1 MAFEANLNHN
11 ILYFA
16 HYCFQQVNNYITN
29 KILSTFLLLQLLFV
43 GFISRRPEW
52 IEKYY
57 SNGIYPIISTF
68 FRRLLGWIPISIG
81 DILYLLLILII
92 LRWIWLLIQTHMS
105 PLIEHLY
112 RLGAFISVI
121 FFAFHL
127 LWGFNYYRVPLQQN
141 LGITSLEYTQEELIA
156 TTQQHIDKL
165 NEIHHVLVI
174 NDSLAV
180 EIPYKRREIYRMSST
195 TYKHLLIDSI
205 DFSFKR
211 KSIKNSL
218 LSTPLSYMGF
228 SGYLNPFT
236 GESQVNKKIPK
247 TIFPL
252 TTCHEMAHQ
261 LGYASEGETNYIGY
275 LACADNVD
283 MYFRF
288 SGELTAV
295 QHLLYSLAQ
304 IDKEMYKTYF
314 GKLNIGMQKNIQKN
328 HDFWDSYQTPLE
340 PFFKRFYDAYL
351 KANRQ
356 EEGIQSYNEMVGYL
370 VNSK

>member
-1 MAFEANLNHN
+1 MS
-11 ILYFA
+11 
-16 HYCFQQVNNYITN
+16 NYITN
-29 KILSTFLLLQLLFV
+29 KILSIFLILQLLFV
-43 GFISRRPEW
+43 GFISRRPDW
-52 IEKYY
+52 VEKNY
-57 SNGIYPIISTF
+57 SNGIYPVISSF
-68 FRRLLGWIPISIG
+68 FRRLLGWIPFSIG
-81 DILYLLLILII
+81 DLLYFLLALVF
-92 LRWIWLLIQTHMS
+92 LRWLWLLIQTRMA
-105 PLIEHLY
+105 PFRQHLY
-112 RLGAFISVI
+112 SFLAFVSII

-127 LWGFNYYRVPLQQN
+127 FWGFNYYRIPLQEK
-141 LGITSLEYTQEELIA
+141 LGIVSLEYSKEELIE
-156 TTQQHIDKL
+156 TTQEHIAKL
-165 NEIHHVLVI
+165 NSIHSVLVQ

-180 EIPYKRREIYRMSST
+180 EIPYKRREMYRMSSM

-218 LSTPLSYMGF
+218 MSTPLTYMGF

-247 TIFPL
+247 TIFPV
-252 TTCHEMAHQ
+252 TSCHEMAHQ

-283 MYFRF
+283 MYFRY
-288 SGELTAV
+288 SGELSAV

-304 IDKEMYKTYF
+304 IDKEIYKTYF
-314 GKLNIGMQKNIQKN
+314 GKLNVGIQKNIQKN
-328 HDFWDSYQTPLE
+328 HDFWDSYHTPLE
-340 PFFKRFYDAYL
+340 PYFKRFYDAYL

-356 EEGIQSYNEMVGYL
+356 EEGIHSYNEMVGYL